1 MSVWDIFAPIYERAM
16 KSQKHIYDFM
26 YEEISSAVKGKSV
39 LELATGPGMI
49 ARHIAQSAKAVIAT
63 DFSPKMIETAQ
74 KKTVPENV
82 SFELADAADLRFSDK
97 SFDAVI
103 IANALHVMPNPE
115 KALSEIKRVLKD
127 GGILIAPN
135 FILREHAKKNAWQKL
150 LSLAGIKFNHDW
162 TAEEYKAF
170 LLENGWRVTKS
181 RIVSGRIDLFYAEL
195 EMIYSNFPHEKSG
208 LSHKK

>member
-1 MSVWDIFAPIYERAM
+1 MKKSVWDIFAPIYERAM

-49 ARHIAQSAKAVIAT
+49 ARHIAPSASSVIAT

-74 KKTVPENV
+74 KKAVPENV

-115 KALSEIKRVLKD
+115 KALAETAFPCGHTIQSRLDGRRIQGLSFRKR
-127 GGILIAPN
+127 
-135 FILREHAKKNAWQKL
+135 
-150 LSLAGIKFNHDW
+150 LAG
-162 TAEEYKAF
+162 
-170 LLENGWRVTKS
+170 
-181 RIVSGRIDLFYAEL
+181 
-195 EMIYSNFPHEKSG
+195 
-208 LSHKK
+208 HKKPDCVRAH

>member
-1 MSVWDIFAPIYERAM
+1 MKKSVWDIFAPIYERAM

-26 YEEISSAVKGKSV
+26 YAEISSAVKGKSV

-49 ARHIAQSAKAVIAT
+49 ARHIAPSARAVIAT

-74 KKTVPENV
+74 KKTAAENV
-82 SFELADAADLRFSDK
+82 SFELADATDLRFSDK

-127 GGILIAPN
+127 DGLLIAPN
-135 FILREHAKKNAWQKL
+135 FIVREHAKKNAWQKL
-150 LSLAGIKFNHDW
+150 LSLVGVRFNHDW

-170 LLENGWRVTKS
+170 LLENGWR
-181 RIVSGRIDLFYAEL
+181 
-195 EMIYSNFPHEKSG
+195 
-208 LSHKK
+208 

>member
-1 MSVWDIFAPIYERAM
+1 MEEKERRGKFMKKSVWDIFAPIYERAM

-26 YEEISSAVKGKSV
+26 YAEISSAVKGKSV

-49 ARHIAQSAKAVIAT
+49 ARHIAQSARAVIAT

-74 KKTVPENV
+74 KKTAAENV
-82 SFELADAADLRFSDK
+82 TFEVADATDLRFSDK

-135 FILREHAKKNAWQKL
+135 FIVREHAKKNVWQKL
-150 LSLAGIKFNHDW
+150 LSLVGVRFNHDW

-170 LLENGWRVTKS
+170 LSENG
-181 RIVSGRIDLFYAEL
+181 
-195 EMIYSNFPHEKSG
+195 
-208 LSHKK
+208 

>member
-1 MSVWDIFAPIYERAM
+1 MKKSVWDIFAPIYERTM

-49 ARHIAQSAKAVIAT
+49 ARHIARSAKAVIAT

-74 KKTVPENV
+74 KKTAAENV
-82 SFELADAADLRFSDK
+82 TFEVADAADLHFSDK

-115 KALSEIKRVLKD
+115 KALAEIKRVLKD
-127 GGILIAPN
+127 GGLLIAPN
-135 FILREHAKKNAWQKL
+135 FIVREHAKKNAWQKL
-150 LSLAGIKFNHDW
+150 LSLVGIKFNHDW

-181 RIVSGRIDLFYAEL
+181 QIVSGRIDLFYAECAFL
-195 EMIYSNFPHEKSG
+195 ENENITGERI
-208 LSHKK
+208 

>member
-1 MSVWDIFAPIYERAM
+1 MEEKERRGKFMKKSVWDIFAPIYERAM

-26 YEEISSAVKGKSV
+26 YAEISSAVKGKSV

-49 ARHIAQSAKAVIAT
+49 ARHIAQSARAVIAT

-74 KKTVPENV
+74 KKTAAENV
-82 SFELADAADLRFSDK
+82 TFEVADATDLRFSDK

-135 FILREHAKKNAWQKL
+135 FIVREHAKKNAWQKL
-150 LSLAGIKFNHDW
+150 LSLVGVRFNRDW

-181 RIVSGRIDLFYAEL
+181 QIVSGRIDLLYAEL
-195 EMIYSNFPHEKSG
+195 EMI
-208 LSHKK
+208 

>member
-1 MSVWDIFAPIYERAM
+1 MKKSVWDIFAPIYERAM

-49 ARHIAQSAKAVIAT
+49 ARHIAPSARAVIAT

-74 KKTVPENV
+74 KKAVPENV
-82 SFELADAADLRFSDK
+82 SFELADATDLRFSDK

-127 GGILIAPN
+127 DGLLIAPN
-135 FILREHAKKNAWQKL
+135 FIVREHAKKNAWQKL

-181 RIVSGRIDLFYAEL
+181 QIVSGRIDLLYAECAFL
-195 EMIYSNFPHEKSG
+195 ENENRTGERI
-208 LSHKK
+208 

>member
-1 MSVWDIFAPIYERAM
+1 MKKSVWDIFAPIYERAM
-16 KSQKHIYDFM
+16 KSQEHIYDFM

-49 ARHIAQSAKAVIAT
+49 ARHIAQSARAVIAT

-74 KKTVPENV
+74 KKTAAENV
-82 SFELADAADLRFSDK
+82 TFEVADATDLRFSDE

-150 LSLAGIKFNHDW
+150 LSLVGVRFNHDW

-181 RIVSGRIDLFYAEL
+181 RIVSGRIDLFYAECAFL
-195 EMIYSNFPHEKSG
+195 ENENRTRGRI
-208 LSHKK
+208 

>member
-1 MSVWDIFAPIYERAM
+1 MKKSVWDIFAPIYERAM

-26 YEEISSAVKGKSV
+26 YAEISSAVKGKSV

-49 ARHIAQSAKAVIAT
+49 ARHIAPSASSVIAT

-74 KKTVPENV
+74 KKTAAENV
-82 SFELADAADLRFSDK
+82 TFEVADATDLRFSDK

-115 KALSEIKRVLKD
+115 KALAEIKRVLKD
-127 GGILIAPN
+127 DGILIAPN
-135 FILREHAKKNAWQKL
+135 FIVREHSKKNAWQKL
-150 LSLAGIKFNHDW
+150 LSLVGVRFNHDW

-170 LLENGWRVTKS
+170 LLENGWRAMKS
-181 RIVSGRIDLFYAEL
+181 QIVSGRIDLLYAECAFL
-195 EMIYSNFPHEKSG
+195 ENENRTGERI
-208 LSHKK
+208 

>member
-1 MSVWDIFAPIYERAM
+1 MKKSVWDIFAPIYERAM

-49 ARHIAQSAKAVIAT
+49 ARHIAQSARAVIAT
-63 DFSPKMIETAQ
+63 DFSPKMIEAAL
-74 KKTVPENV
+74 KKAVPENV

-135 FILREHAKKNAWQKL
+135 FIVREHAKKNAWQKL
-150 LSLAGIKFNHDW
+150 LSLVGVRFNHDW

-170 LLENGWRVTKS
+170 LLENGWQVTKS
-181 RIVSGRIDLFYAEL
+181 QIVSGRIDLLYAECAFL
-195 EMIYSNFPHEKSG
+195 ENENITG
-208 LSHKK
+208 GRI

>member
-1 MSVWDIFAPIYERAM
+1 MEEKERRGKFMKKSVWDIFAPIYERAM

-49 ARHIAQSAKAVIAT
+49 ARHIAPSASSVIAT
-63 DFSPKMIETAQ
+63 DFSPKMIETAK
-74 KKTVPENV
+74 KKTISENV
-82 SFELADAADLRFSDK
+82 TFEVVDATDLHFSDK

-115 KALSEIKRVLKD
+115 KALAEIKRVLKD
-127 GGILIAPN
+127 DGLLIAPN
-135 FILREHAKKNAWQKL
+135 FIVREHAKKNAWQKL

-162 TAEEYKAF
+162 TAEEYKDF
-170 LLENGWRVTKS
+170 LLENGWQVTKS
-181 RIVSGRIDLFYAEL
+181 HVLQGRIDLLYAECRR
-195 EMIYSNFPHEKSG
+195 KA
-208 LSHKK
+208 